1 MTTIYDVLRRPIV
14 TEKTNYMNEKLHKYT
29 FEVASDANKTLV
41 KEAVETIFDVDVV
54 NVNIINVPP
63 RRTRR
68 IRSRR
73 VMVRRGAYK
82 KAIITL
88 APNDTIDLFEG
99 VK

>member
-1 MTTIYDVLRRPIV
+1 MTTIYEVLRRPIV
-14 TEKTNYMNEKLHKYT
+14 TEKSNYMNEKLHQYI
-29 FEVASDANKTLV
+29 FEVATDANKTLI
-41 KEAVETIFDVDVV
+41 KDAVETIFDVDVL
-54 NVNIINVPP
+54 NVNIVNVPP

-68 IRSRR
+68 IKSRR

-88 APNDTIDLFEG
+88 APNDTIDIFEG

>member
-14 TEKTNYMNEKLHKYT
+14 TEKTNYMNEKLHQYT
-29 FEVASDANKTLV
+29 FEVATDANKTLV
-41 KEAVETIFDVDVV
+41 KDAIETIFDVDVL
-54 NVNIINVPP
+54 NVNIINVPA

>member
-1 MTTIYDVLRRPIV
+1 MTTIYNVLRRPIV

-29 FEVASDANKTLV
+29 FEVALDANKTLV
-41 KEAVETIFDVDVV
+41 KDAIETIFDVDVV
-54 NVNIINVPP
+54 NVNMINVPA

-68 IRSRR
+68 ARSRR

-88 APNDTIDLFEG
+88 APNDTIDIFEG

>member
-29 FEVASDANKTLV
+29 FEVAIDANKTLV
-41 KEAVETIFDVDVV
+41 KDAIETIFDVDVV
-54 NVNIINVPP
+54 NVNMINVPA

-68 IRSRR
+68 ARSRR

-88 APNDTIDLFEG
+88 APNDTIDIFEG

>member
-1 MTTIYDVLRRPIV
+1 MSTIFNVLRRPIV
-14 TEKTNYMNEKLHKYT
+14 TEKTNYMNEKLHQYT
-29 FEVASDANKTLV
+29 FEVASDASKTQI
-41 KEAVETIFDVDVV
+41 KDAVETIFDVDVLNV
-54 NVNIINVPP
+54 NVINVPA

-68 IRSRR
+68 ARSRR

-88 APNDTIDLFEG
+88 APNDTIDIFEG

>member
-1 MTTIYDVLRRPIV
+1 MITIYEVLRRPIV
-14 TEKTNYMNEKLHKYT
+14 TEKTNYMNEKLHQYI
-29 FEVASDANKTLV
+29 FEVATEANKTLV
-41 KEAVETIFDVDVV
+41 KDAVETIFDVDVL

-88 APNDTIDLFEG
+88 APDDTIDIFEG

>member
-14 TEKTNYMNEKLHKYT
+14 TEKTNYMNEKLHQYT
-29 FEVASDANKTLV
+29 FEVASDASKTLV
-41 KEAVETIFDVDVV
+41 KDAVETIFDVDVLNV
-54 NVNIINVPP
+54 NVINVPA

-68 IRSRR
+68 ARSRR

-88 APNDTIDLFEG
+88 APNDTIDVFEG

>member
-1 MTTIYDVLRRPIV
+1 MPTIYNVLLRPIV
-14 TEKTNYMNEKLHKYT
+14 TEKTNYMNEKLHQYT
-29 FEVASDANKTLV
+29 FEVASDASKTLI
-41 KEAVETIFDVDVV
+41 KDAIETIFDVDVLNV
-54 NVNIINVPP
+54 NVINVPA

-68 IRSRR
+68 ARSRR

-88 APNDTIDLFEG
+88 APNDTIDVFEG

>member
-1 MTTIYDVLRRPIV
+1 VLRRPIV
-14 TEKTNYMNEKLHKYT
+14 TEKSNYMNEKLHQYI
-29 FEVASDANKTLV
+29 FEVALDANKTLV
-41 KEAVETIFDVDVV
+41 KDAVETIFDVDVT

-68 IRSRR
+68 MRSRR

-82 KAIITL
+82 KAIVTL
-88 APNDTIDLFEG
+88 APDDTIDLFEG

>member
-1 MTTIYDVLRRPIV
+1 MITIYEVLRRPIV
-14 TEKTNYMNEKLHKYT
+14 TEKTNYMNEKLHQYT
-29 FEVASDANKTLV
+29 FEVAADANKTLV
-41 KEAVETIFDVDVV
+41 KDAVETIFDVDVI
-54 NVNIINVPP
+54 NVNIINVPA

-88 APNDTIDLFEG
+88 APNDTIDIFEG

>member
-1 MTTIYDVLRRPIV
+1 MSTIFNVLRRPIV

-29 FEVASDANKTLV
+29 FEVASDASKTLI
-41 KEAVETIFDVDVV
+41 KDAVETIFDVDVLNV
-54 NVNIINVPP
+54 NVINVPA

-68 IRSRR
+68 ARSRR

-88 APNDTIDLFEG
+88 APNDTIDVFEG

>member
-14 TEKTNYMNEKLHKYT
+14 TEKTNYMNEKLHQYT
-29 FEVASDANKTLV
+29 FEVSPDATKGLI
-41 KEAVETIFDVDVV
+41 KDAVETIFDVDVV
-54 NVNIINVPP
+54 KVNIVNVPP

-82 KAIITL
+82 KAIVTL
-88 APNDTIDLFEG
+88 APSDTIDIFEG